1 MHKSFEFR
9 EVIGGE
15 EDRTATKTRVWGS
28 FLHLRSHQRR
38 ELLRDRRDR
47 LVSRVRPPELSLPI
61 EVVSIAGLKIKI
73 ILSSA
78 QLTPRVIRVVIV

>member
-1 MHKSFEFR
+1 MHKSFKIR

-15 EDRTATKTRVWGS
+15 VDTAVTSPLIWGS

-47 LVSRVRPPELSLPI
+47 RVSRVRPPELWLPSEI
-61 EVVSIAGLKIKI
+61 VSIAVFKI
-73 ILSSA
+73 IALRA
-78 QLTPRVIRVVIV
+78 QLTPCVVRVVIV